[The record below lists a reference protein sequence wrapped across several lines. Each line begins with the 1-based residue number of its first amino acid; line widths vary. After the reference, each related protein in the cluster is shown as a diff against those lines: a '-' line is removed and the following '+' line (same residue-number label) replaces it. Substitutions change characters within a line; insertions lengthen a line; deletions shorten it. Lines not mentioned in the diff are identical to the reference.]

1 MFIFCVSNVWGTRE
15 GKNNVHHRWKYRWGF
30 VDWEFI
36 SLVVRWLRNERK
48 NIYVDI
54 VRCMECIWL
63 HVHNVCVLFWCDI
76 MEKAKVSYGHT
87 HIHSCG
93 AKATQWHTFTLIS
106 NIYWYCAMFGWA
118 YASNIYFSGIKSYNI
133 SCTSWTMRF
142 VFHHFWTQH
151 FSIVILQWSFSL
163 VVFLWRHINRSWK
176 LEYIVVLLNQKQG
189 ARSIISNRISCI
201 SNSAHLSGEERAGD
215 CVIEWYRKSMQ
226 IFILF
231 KNRNH
236 EPICCKTLLHFNW
249 TVCCVSAD
257 VLMR

>member
-1 MFIFCVSNVWGTRE
+1 MDTHTLMWGQS
-15 GKNNVHHRWKYRWGF
+15 
-30 VDWEFI
+30 D
-36 SLVVRWLRNERK
+36 S
-48 NIYVDI
+48 
-54 VRCMECIWL
+54 M
-63 HVHNVCVLFWCDI
+63 
-76 MEKAKVSYGHT
+76 
-87 HIHSCG
+87 
-93 AKATQWHTFTLIS
+93 
-106 NIYWYCAMFGWA
+106 A
-118 YASNIYFSGIKSYNI
+118 YAYAYIEHILILCHVWVSLRFQRIYFSGIKSYNI